1 MTQNTHSTTMT
12 PNITH
17 NPQPQT
23 LSSNVA
29 QISNICTV
37 SSTYCTTSI
46 QCSTEPSTST
56 LSPNRAQNMHTEKV
70 PVEYRMLYSQYTL
83 HHGVPIQHRT
93 FLQNHYTT
101 TLLTEYSLEPFF
113 YNTADPIS

>member
-70 PVEYRMLYSQYTL
+70 PVQTALLS
-83 HHGVPIQHRT
+83 I
-93 FLQNHYTT
+93 YTT
-101 TLLTEYSLEPFF
+101 PWSPNTTQNLPTKPL
-113 YNTADPIS
+113 YNYTADRI